1 MLIITKRKKMMYILK
16 VLIFQQT
23 IYNDIDTFERKLMVL
38 SLLMF
43 FEIDDETGGCC
54 NKKNT

>member
-1 MLIITKRKKMMYILK
+1 MMYILK